1 MAVIE
6 QKRANHGI
14 AYRISF
20 KWNGKKVFEHAG
32 NDLREA
38 RRLNARRLREVRAGT
53 YVPHEKRK
61 ATLVGQYAAT
71 WIDARE
77 NRNADDE
84 QKAFHRLVIG
94 EGREWFAD
102 MPLMD
107 VRPRHILRLI
117 QELKKTPSLRRGA
130 PSGEPL
136 GEKTVQNIY
145 GNVNT
150 MFRDAVIAELIDSN
164 PCVLPR
170 GTFKGGKRAQREP
183 YTEEEIR
190 ALITNE
196 KIAPDQRVFN
206 ALVFYTGERIGE
218 AAGRRWRD
226 WDRATRPLTALTVDT
241 QYDGQPLKT
250 ADKKGEQPRIVPV
263 HPDLAAL
270 LTWWWNEGFEWVY
283 CRKPTADDF
292 IVPQRDGTNR
302 TKSTIYKTWTRHS
315 CPRAGVRNR
324 SVHSTRHTF
333 ITLARRGGAR
343 KEVLE
348 RVTHNAKGDIVD
360 RYTHWDWAPL
370 CEAVLCFRPLAPSS
384 NVVTW
389 EPPPADL
396 VPPRVVRT
404 APRIALLGMGE
415 GTPGGAL
422 RGAVNA
428 EDSEKQ
434 VEAPGIEDGLPNAT
448 KQNDT
453 KRRLRSHER
462 RGAQNAED
470 DDLANAKGSAQL
482 PLGHRAP
489 TPRGAGDRGRGPTD
503 LVVGVDPAVEGSD
516 LTVAHVLT
524 LVPPPWG
531 PNRVFRIEGSRVV
544 RLADAPGELA
554 AGGAS

>member
-6 QKRANHGI
+6 QKRANGV
-14 AYRISF
+14 AYRIAF
-20 KWNGKKVFEHAG
+20 WWRGKRVFEHG
-32 NDLREA
+32 GTDVREA

-53 YVPHEKRK
+53 YTPPKQRK

-71 WIDARE
+71 WIDGRE

-102 MPLMD
+102 LPLMD

-130 PSGEPL
+130 PPGEPL
-136 GEKTVQNIY
+136 GEKTVKNIY
-145 GNVNT
+145 GNVRT
-150 MFRDAVIAELIDSN
+150 MFRDARIAELVDSD

-170 GTFKGGKRAQREP
+170 GTFKGGKSAQREP

-190 ALITNE
+190 ALVTSEAIE
-196 KIAPDQRVFN
+196 PDQRVFN
-206 ALVFYTGERIGE
+206 ALLFYTGERIGE
-218 AAGRRWRD
+218 AAGRRWRN

-241 QYDGQPLKT
+241 QYDDQPLKT

-283 CRKPTADDF
+283 CRKPTPDDF

-343 KEVLE
+343 KEGVLE

-370 CEAVLCFRPLAPSS
+370 CEAVLCFRPLAPAS
-384 NVVTW
+384 NVVMW

-415 GTPGGAL
+415 EPAMGAAL
-422 RGAVNA
+422 GAVNA
-428 EDSEKQ
+428 DDSKKQ
-434 VEAPGIEDGLPNAT
+434 VEAPGIEVGLPNAT

-462 RGAQNAED
+462 RGSRNAAD
-470 DDLANAKGSAQL
+470 DHHANAKGSAQL
-482 PLGHRAP
+482 PLGDRAP
-489 TPRGAGDRGRGPTD
+489 MAVGAGDQGREPTAI
-503 LVVGVDPAVEGSD
+503 VDRDRKPEN
-516 LTVAHVLT
+516 LTHVLT

-531 PNRVFRIEGSRVV
+531 PNRVFRIERSGRVV
-544 RLADAPGELA
+544 RLADASGELA